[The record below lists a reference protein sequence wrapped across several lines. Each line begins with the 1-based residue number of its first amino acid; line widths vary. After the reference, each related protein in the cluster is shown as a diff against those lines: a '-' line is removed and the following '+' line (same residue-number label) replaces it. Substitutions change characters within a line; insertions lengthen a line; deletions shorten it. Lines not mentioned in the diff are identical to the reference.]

1 MASTIRIRRRD
12 PRPTPMRTLRLGAAA
27 RMGAVPRV
35 AFPGASIPAPEGPKR
50 RILAGLAAA
59 AVHAAFLGTLY
70 VVTVLNPPEEREKP
84 IRVALLPP
92 PPPPPPKPEPRI
104 ERAPVPAPT
113 PAPRPEPAPVARP
126 APAPAP
132 APKALAERRSLQ
144 FAPQAQAIQP
154 QVVNPTVIAKAA
166 PAVEASKLDMNTV
179 SSVTA
184 PREIS
189 SAPLAVESVQA
200 APSPVAATVSKVDLG
215 AAGAPAL
222 RGPIERN
229 APVGASVGPRQ
240 VVASGSTVGTGT
252 ATTGD
257 GSSVREGQLS
267 SRDVLGSPDGPR
279 LANVNTRVGQGNLK
293 GPGGTGTVLGG
304 GDPDCENRAEVVA
317 YMDQIKQRTLARW
330 ATSGSTP
337 AGRVR
342 AKLRFQLDV
351 GGSASRV
358 EMVSSD
364 DPRVGASVVDALR
377 AASPFPPM
385 SDRVRCLADSQLT
398 ATFTLET
405 TSTAVAN

>member
-1 MASTIRIRRRD
+1 MRD
-12 PRPTPMRTLRLGAAA
+12 LRLGAAA
-27 RMGAVPRV
+27 RAGAVPRFS
-35 AFPGASIPAPEGPKR
+35 FPGFSWPRPEGRSR
-50 RILAGLAAA
+50 RWLAALGA
-59 AVHAAFLGTLY
+59 AGVHAALIGAL
-70 VVTVLNPPEEREKP
+70 VLVTWLRPPEEKEKP
-84 IRVALLPP
+84 IPVALLPP
-92 PPPPPPKPEPRI
+92 PPPPPKPRPEPRV
-104 ERAPVPAPT
+104 ERAPTPAPT
-113 PAPRPEPAPVARP
+113 PAPRPDPKPVAQP
-126 APAPAP
+126 KPAPAP
-132 APKALAERRSLQ
+132 APKALAERRSLNY
-144 FAPQAQAIQP
+144 APQAQAIQP
-154 QVVNPTVIAKAA
+154 QVVNPTVVAKAA
-166 PAVEASKLDMNTV
+166 PAVAAPKLDMNTV

-200 APSPVAATVSKVDLG
+200 APSPVAATPSKVDLG

-222 RGPIERN
+222 RGPLEPS

-240 VVASGSTVGTGT
+240 VVASGATVGTGR

-279 LANVNTRVGQGNLK
+279 LANVNTRVGESHLK

-304 GDPDCENRAEVVA
+304 GDPDCDSRPEVRA
-317 YMDQIKQRTLARW
+317 YMDTIKDRTLARW
-330 ATSGSTP
+330 ATSGTAP

-358 EMVSSD
+358 EMVSAD
-364 DPRVGASVVDALR
+364 DPAVGSSVVEALR

>member
-1 MASTIRIRRRD
+1 MRALRI
-12 PRPTPMRTLRLGAAA
+12 GAAA
-27 RMGAVPRV
+27 RAGAAPRFSFPGF
-35 AFPGASIPAPEGPKR
+35 AFPRPEGRSR
-50 RILAGLAAA
+50 RLLAGLGAV
-59 AVHAAFLGTLY
+59 AVHALLLGAL
-70 VVTVLNPPEEREKP
+70 VLATWLAPPEEKEKP
-84 IRVALLPP
+84 IPVALLPP
-92 PPPPPPKPEPRI
+92 PPPPPKPRPEPRV
-104 ERAPVPAPT
+104 ERAPTPAPT
-113 PAPRPEPAPVARP
+113 PAPRPEPVPVARP
-126 APAPAP
+126 KPAPAP
-132 APKALAERRSLQ
+132 APKALAERRSVN

-154 QVVNPTVIAKAA
+154 QVVNPTVIAKAS
-166 PAVEASKLDMNTV
+166 PAVAAPKLDMSTV

-200 APSPVAATVSKVDLG
+200 APSPVAATPSKVDLG

-222 RGPIERN
+222 RGPIEPN

-240 VVASGSTVGTGT
+240 VVKSGSTVGTGS

-279 LANVNTRVGQGNLK
+279 LANVNTRVGQSNLK

-304 GDPDCENRAEVVA
+304 GDPDCDTRPEVRA
-317 YMDQIKQRTLARW
+317 YMDQIKTRTLARW
-330 ATSGSTP
+330 ATAGKTP

-342 AKLRFQLDV
+342 AKLRFQVDV

-364 DPRVGASVVDALR
+364 DPRVGTSVVDALR

-405 TSTAVAN
+405 TSTSVAN